1 MFKVSNLRGK
11 SMNVNRRKLSREHMM
26 KVIFQIEA
34 RNDFQGSDRE
44 IYFEDN
50 GKKLEKEYCEKMYE
64 NFLTNHDCIDE
75 NIKKYSTEWDITRI
89 AKIDL
94 SILRLAIAEIL
105 FFPDIDV
112 AVTINEAVNL
122 AKLYG
127 AENSPAFVNA
137 VLGSIA
143 KERRE

>member
-1 MFKVSNLRGK
+1 
-11 SMNVNRRKLSREHMM
+11 MNVNKRKTSREHMM
-26 KVIFQIEA
+26 KVIYQIEA
-34 RNDFQGSDRE
+34 RNDFKGCDRE

-50 GKKLEKEYCEKMYE
+50 GKKLERAYCDKVYDS
-64 NFLTNHDCIDE
+64 FLNNLGRIDN
-75 NIKKYSTEWDITRI
+75 NIKKYSTEWDISRI

-94 SILRLAIAEIL
+94 SILRLAITEIL

-112 AVTINEAVNL
+112 AITINEAVNL

-127 AENSPAFVNA
+127 AENSPSFVNA

-143 KERRE
+143 KDGRE